1 MDKDNMT
8 EKQILERIIEENGS
22 CASWATISICRT
34 CPLSKLDRYE
44 SGRFISCVESLGV
57 DGLSEEEADEIYKRA
72 ASEKLAQLELDK
84 IIDN

>member
-1 MDKDNMT
+1 MDKENMS
-8 EKQILERIIEENGS
+8 EKEILERIIEEEGS
-22 CASWATISICRT
+22 CASWATISICRS

-44 SGRFISCVESLGV
+44 SGRFISCVEALDV
-57 DGLSEEEADEIYKRA
+57 DGLPEEEADQIYKKA